1 MTDGIPHP
9 AKGGNYASITYN
21 DFLMPDGDFVY
32 ESFTLLAG
40 TAYKRGTVLGQI
52 TASGKLTTSLNAAA
66 DGSQSPMAILC
77 EDVDATAGDINFKVL
92 VHGKVNPEALIFGTG
107 QTEAN
112 TKALMRDAGLYYEHP
127 F

>member
-9 AKGGNYASITYN
+9 AKGGNISSITYN

-40 TAYKRGTVLGQI
+40 NNMKRGTVLGQV
-52 TASGKLTTSLNAAA
+52 TASGKLIPSLSGAA
-66 DGSQSPMAILC
+66 DGSQVPMAVLC
-77 EDVDATAGDINFKVL
+77 EDVDTTAGDINFKVL

-112 TKALMRDAGLYYEHP
+112 TKALMRDAGIYYERP

>member
-9 AKGGNYASITYN
+9 AKGGNYAAITYN
-21 DFLMPDGDFVY
+21 DFLMPGGDHEY
-32 ESFTLLAG
+32 ESFTLSAG

-52 TASGKLTTSLNAAA
+52 TATGKLLTSLSGAA
-66 DGSQSPMAILC
+66 DGSQIPMAVLC
-77 EDVDATAGDINFKVL
+77 EDVDATGGDINFKVL

-107 QTEAN
+107 ATEAN
-112 TKALMRDAGLYYEHP
+112 TKAAMRDAGIYYEHP